1 MKIKPDTIDYF
12 VTGGKIKVKTLKG
25 MLQNGYQKKPHSNV
39 DGYEID
45 KDLSGQRAQVYY
57 NKDTNHA
64 VISHRGTK
72 GIHDMFTDVQ
82 LMFGHKKNKRFDHG
96 RKVTDQAIKKYHDAN
111 VTVVGHSLGA
121 SIAQEANKPHK
132 KELVTLNGAVA
143 PLDLLHKQQDHEF
156 VVRTK
161 HDPVSYLHSLN
172 PKKNDKNT
180 TTIKSKSLNLLNE
193 HKTDVLDRLDENDEI
208 GKNFD

>member
-64 VISHRGTK
+64 VTSHRGTK

-111 VTVVGHSLGA
+111 VTVVGHSLGSA
-121 SIAQEANKPHK
+121 IAQEANKDHK
-132 KELVTLNGAVA
+132 KEQVTLNGAIT
-143 PLDLLHKQQDHEF
+143 PMDLLKKQQDHEF
-156 VVRTK
+156 VIRSK
-161 HDPVSYLHSLN
+161 HDPVSALHAFKAGQN
-172 PKKNDKNT
+172 KQNT
-180 TTIKSKSLNLLNE
+180 KTIKSKSLNLLNE
-193 HKTDVLDRLDENDEI
+193 HKTDILDRMDSDDEI
-208 GKNFD
+208 GNEF

>member
-111 VTVVGHSLGA
+111 VTVVGHSLGHA
-121 SIAQEANKPHK
+121 IAQEANKDHK
-132 KELVTLNGAVA
+132 KEQVTLNGAIT
-143 PLDLLHKQQDHEF
+143 PMDLLKKQQDHEF
-156 VVRTK
+156 VIRSK
-161 HDPVSYLHSLN
+161 HDPVSALHAFKSGQN
-172 PKKNDKNT
+172 KQNT
-180 TTIKSKSLNLLNE
+180 KTIKSKSLNLLNE
-193 HKTDVLDRLDENDEI
+193 HKTDILDRMDSDDEI
-208 GKNFD
+208 GNDF